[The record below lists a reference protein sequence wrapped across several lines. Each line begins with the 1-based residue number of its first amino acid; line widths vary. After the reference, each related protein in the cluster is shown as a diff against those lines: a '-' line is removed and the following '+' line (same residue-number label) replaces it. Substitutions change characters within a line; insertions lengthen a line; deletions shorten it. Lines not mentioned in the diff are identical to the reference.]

1 MEIWKLTQ
9 KLNGGRSSVPVVEML
24 YDGMQTNFEVID
36 VNIVAFENIAG
47 FFQGCIKLEMQID
60 NSQFMVL

>member
-1 MEIWKLTQ
+1 MEIWKLTE
-9 KLNGGRSSVPVVEML
+9 KLNGGRSSVLVEML
-24 YDGMQTNFEVID
+24 YDSMQTNFEVID

>member
-1 MEIWKLTQ
+1 MEIWKLTE
-9 KLNGGRSSVPVVEML
+9 KLNGGRSSVLVEML
-24 YDGMQTNFEVID
+24 YDSMQTNFEVID

-60 NSQFMVL
+60 NS